1 MQTKAPTILV
11 TCLLAS
17 LPMGAGGAPKFKRDI
32 QPILET
38 NCVRCHNA
46 KKTKGGLRMDTHA
59 KIMEGGEEA
68 EAIVPGKPEKSELI
82 IRTHLRPIDEGFMP
96 DEGQALRKEQL
107 KTLTAW
113 IQAGA
118 IWPEGITLTERKR
131 AGVKRVAIP

>member
-1 MQTKAPTILV
+1 MNVIPLNYVQISHVQLPVQTQTKAPSFLL

-17 LPMGAGGAPKFKRDI
+17 LPLGVGAAPNFKRDI
-32 QPILET
+32 QPILEA

-82 IRTHLRPIDEGFMP
+82 TRIHLADCPLPPKDAE
-96 DEGQALRKEQL
+96 
-107 KTLTAW
+107 
-113 IQAGA
+113 
-118 IWPEGITLTERKR
+118 
-131 AGVKRVAIP
+131 